1 MDEPLTYW
9 MEYESKWSYRI
20 IEIPGREVEA
30 FTRLHPE
37 AHRLTG
43 DSETYAKEKLNERFT
58 NQQT

>member
-43 DSETYAKEKLNERFT
+43 DSETYAKEKLNE
-58 NQQT
+58 QE